1 MVMVK
6 TNEVSGQKDRK
17 MEINLSILITPNRI
31 EGQPNDRSLRA
42 CTGFEVHGSHNLV
55 YIKG

>member
-1 MVMVK
+1 M

-31 EGQPNDRSLRA
+31 EGQPNDRSMRA

-55 YIKG
+55 YVKG